1 MPLDNLFWFFLA
13 FGASWLVTKLIIA
26 VAKKH
31 KLLDQPD
38 EPRKVHHRPIPR
50 LGGLAIFIVFVAIL
64 IVLLDLSDILTAGA
78 IGIEHYIGFILGG
91 AVLMIGGYLDDRYN
105 LPPNI
110 GILFPVVAA
119 LMVIGFGVEIE
130 KLTNPF
136 GGVIYLAPWVSD
148 LIVFIW
154 LMGVMYTTKLLDG
167 LDGLSTG
174 VSAIGA
180 TMILLLSLSAA
191 YYQPDVALL
200 SFVAIGCLLGF
211 LIWNWH
217 PAKVFLGEGGSTYV
231 GFMLGTLAVI
241 SGGKLATALLVIGIP
256 VFDVMWV
263 IVRRYRVGG
272 MKQIFKGD
280 RLHLHHRLFD
290 LGWTQHRVVLFY
302 YFIAAAFG
310 ISTLFLQS
318 HQKLIALLVL
328 GVFMATTVWI
338 LVKRDRKGSGLGV

>member
-1 MPLDNLFWFFLA
+1 MSIDWFFWFFLA
-13 FGASWLVTKLIIA
+13 FGASWFTTKLVIVFA
-26 VAKKH
+26 RKYN
-31 KLLDQPD
+31 LLDQPD
-38 EPRKVHHRPIPR
+38 QERKIHDHAVPRI
-50 LGGLAIFIVFVAIL
+50 GGLAIFIAFSLVL
-64 IVLLDLSDILTAGA
+64 LVLLDISDVLTSGA
-78 IGIEHYIGFILGG
+78 INTEHYIGFLLGG
-91 AVLMIGGYLDDRYN
+91 AVLMVGGYLDDRYN
-105 LPPNI
+105 VPPNI

-148 LIVFIW
+148 LIVFVW

-200 SFVAIGCLLGF
+200 SIVAIGALLGF

-263 IVRRYRVGG
+263 IVRRYRAGG
-272 MKQIFKGD
+272 LRQIFKGD

-290 LGWTQHRVVLFY
+290 LGWTQRRVVLFY
-302 YFIAAAFG
+302 YLIATVFG
-310 ISTLFLQS
+310 VSTLF
-318 HQKLIALLVL
+318 
-328 GVFMATTVWI
+328 
-338 LVKRDRKGSGLGV
+338 